1 MQASAHKKQRVILLG
16 CSGSIGSTALQGLE
30 MARDQFEVVAISV
43 HKNTKRLVEV
53 AKSWNVTNICITSYN
68 YNPHDLIE
76 ISDYTRL
83 YTGEDGL
90 LKMIQDTEAD
100 VVLNGISGSAG
111 LIPTFIAI
119 ENHKNVAL
127 ANKESIVMSGKLL
140 MKKAKENN
148 CTLLF
153 VDSEHY
159 ALQQLVQAHELDQ
172 VERLILTASGGPFR
186 NHSLDEMSHITPEMA
201 TNHPTWKMGPKIS
214 VDSAT
219 LANKGLEVIEASYLF
234 NFPPSH
240 IDVII
245 HHQSIIHSMVLLKS
259 GAIYSQ
265 MSPPDM
271 TLPILDSLSNGHI
284 KVENIVRP
292 LDFSHLTLTFQ
303 QYDKT
308 RFPMLHYAYTCAHQ
322 QGSYP
327 IAYNRANED
336 AVNLFIDNKID
347 FLSISKIVD
356 EVLQK
361 DHSFTPTSLDEIIQ
375 IDALIHR
382 RVVETSK
389 RYILE

>member
-1 MQASAHKKQRVILLG
+1 MQIGSKRKQRVILLG
-16 CSGSIGSTALQGLE
+16 CSGSIGSTAIKGLE
-30 MARDQFEVVAISV
+30 MARDQFEIVAISV
-43 HKNTKRLVEV
+43 HTNTKRLVEIV
-53 AKSWNVTNICITSYN
+53 HSWNVKNVCITSYN
-68 YNPHDLIE
+68 YNPLD
-76 ISDYTRL
+76 ISSIIDSTNL
-83 YTGEDGL
+83 YTGEAGL
-90 LKMIQDTEAD
+90 NRMIQETEAD

-140 MKKAKENN
+140 MQKARDNN

-159 ALQQLVQAHELDQ
+159 ALQQLVHAHKLDQ
-172 VERLILTASGGPFR
+172 VEKLILTASGGPFR
-186 NHSLDEMSHITPEMA
+186 NFSLEDMSHITPQMA
-201 TNHPTWKMGPKIS
+201 TTHPTWQMGPKIS

-234 NFPPSH
+234 DFPPSH

-245 HHQSIIHSMVLLKS
+245 HYQSIIHSMVRLKS

-271 TLPILDSLSNGHI
+271 TLPILESLSNNHI
-284 KVENIVRP
+284 KIPNIVKP

-303 QYDKT
+303 QYDGN
-308 RFPMLHYAYTCAHQ
+308 RFPMLTYAYKCAQ
-322 QGSYP
+322 LQGSYP

-336 AVNLFIDNKID
+336 AVNLFISDKIS

-356 EVLQK
+356 EVLQG
-361 DHSFTPTSLDEIIQ
+361 DHSYTPKSLDEIIQ
-375 IDALIHR
+375 TDALIHR
-382 RVVETSK
+382 HVLEISK
-389 RYILE
+389 RYLFE